1 MGFDEI
7 EIELD
12 AETESALGF
21 SSEANEF
28 TGSKRESLL
37 PPGTNEP
44 ICLISYEITH
54 ILLGDG
60 PANRSGFW
68 KSYRRE
74 LDLNLKTNYTN
85 YHITL
90 CRHQLVSL
98 KIDFKEPIFFRNNR
112 LTIEKVLDPAMV
124 SLLGDSRFN

>member
-12 AETESALGF
+12 AETEAALGF
-21 SSEANEF
+21 NSETSEF

-37 PPGTNEP
+37 PPGPNEP

-68 KSYRRE
+68 RSYRRE
-74 LDLNLKTNYTN
+74 LDLNQKTNYTN

-98 KIDFKEPIFFRNNR
+98 KMNFRDPVFFRNNR
-112 LTIEKVLDPAMV
+112 LVTEKVLDSAST
-124 SLLGDSRFN
+124 SLLSDSRFN